1 MFVDVIAVQMVQV
14 PIMEIVDMV
23 EVANRRVAAALTV
36 GVGMFRVHFA
46 WI

>member
-23 EVANRRVAAALTV
+23 EVANRCVAAALTM
-36 GVGMFRVHFA
+36 GVGMFRVYFA